1 LAGCFNRRWRN
12 AVDRVTHGIVRGRTI
27 ELAEDL
33 GLPDGDQVE
42 IVVRTAPG
50 SETWGD
56 GIRRSAGGW
65 INHPEVDAA
74 LEQIHQQR
82 RNDR

>member
-1 LAGCFNRRWRN
+1 M
-12 AVDRVTHGIVRGRTI
+12 DRVAHGIVRGKTI
-27 ELAEDL
+27 ELDEDL
-33 GLPDGDQVE
+33 GLPDGGHVE
-42 IVVRTAPG
+42 IVVRTAAG

-65 INHPEVDAA
+65 VNYPEVDAV

-82 RNDR
+82 QSERRADLSE